1 MGFYLAQFLTGL
13 ASASSLFLVAAG
25 LSIIFGVTRI
35 VNFAHGSFFMLGA
48 YLAYSLAGTLPQG
61 VFGFWGAVAVSA
73 LIVGVIGAAIEFTLL
88 SRLYRAPQLFQLVA
102 TFALVLIIQDAV
114 LWIWGPQDLVGPRAP
129 GLDGAVRIL
138 GEAIP
143 EYDLALIVIGPLV
156 LLAIWWLFYRTRWG
170 MLVRAATEDR
180 EMLGALGV
188 NQRWLFTSVFFVG
201 SFLAGLGGALQLPRE
216 AISLLMDL
224 NVIAEAFVVVVIG
237 GMGSVLGAY
246 LAAVTIGELGAFGIL
261 MLPQITL
268 VLPFLVMAAVLV
280 LRPWGLLGRPERH
293 GHEAVEAEEPLRL
306 PGPRLRAFLLL
317 GLLALAL
324 LPLAA
329 GSFTLVLATDLL
341 IAALFAA
348 SLHFMMGIGGMTSF
362 GHAAYFGLG
371 AYGAALLTA
380 SAGLSML
387 PSLILGPLLAGLGAL
402 LFGWFCVRLSGVYLA
417 MLTLAAAQIVWSV
430 VFQWREVT
438 GGDDGILGVW
448 PDPWAA
454 SREGVYYLA
463 LVLTAGGIA
472 LLWRFAHAP
481 FTPAGRG
488 GRHRR
493 QAPAVAGFH
502 PGGPFR
508 RSCRG
513 GLRLF
518 QGQHF
523 SRRVGDTAIGRRP
536 GDGPS
541 GGYPFPVRAS
551 AGGGRFRI
559 AGGLGLA
566 PGLLALHPGRH
577 HPCHRTAGPRWHRG
591 RAAASAARDHAA
603 AGGIGMSLLSVE
615 GVSKSFGGLRA
626 LDGLS
631 FDLKQGELL
640 AMIGPN
646 GAGKSTCFNII
657 GGQMRPDSGR
667 VAIEGR
673 EITGLP
679 PRNIWRLGV
688 GRSFQITATFG
699 SMTLAENLQV
709 ALISKARRGLSLWPR
724 ATRFQQE
731 EALGLLR
738 RVGLAD
744 WAARPARELAYG
756 DLKRLELAIALAN
769 APRLLLM
776 DEPTAGMAPAER
788 AALMMLAASLV
799 RDEGLSILF
808 TEHDMDVVFAHAS
821 RILVLNRGA
830 LIAEGSGKEIR
841 GNPLVREVYLGGGR
855 LDA

>member
-362 GHAAYFGLG
+362 GHAAYFCLG

-481 FTPAGRG
+481 FGYLLRAGRDSPLRAEAVG
-488 GRHRR
+488 IDVKR
-493 QAPAVAGFH
+493 QQWLAFILAG
-502 PGGPFR
+502 
-508 RSCRG
+508 
-513 GLRLF
+513 LF
-518 QGQHF
+518 
-523 SRRVGDTAIGRRP
+523 A
-536 GDGPS
+536 
-541 GGYPFPVRAS
+541 
-551 AGGGRFRI
+551 
-559 AGGLGLA
+559 GLA
-566 PGLLALHPGRH
+566 GAVF
-577 HPCHRTAGPRWHRG
+577 AF
-591 RAAASAARDHAA
+591 
-603 AGGIGMSLLSVE
+603 
-615 GVSKSFGGLRA
+615 SKGSIF
-626 LDGLS
+626 
-631 FDLKQGELL
+631 
-640 AMIGPN
+640 
-646 GAGKSTCFNII
+646 
-657 GGQMRPDSGR
+657 PD
-667 VAIEGR
+667 
-673 EITGLP
+673 
-679 PRNIWRLGV
+679 
-688 GRSFQITATFG
+688 
-699 SMTLAENLQV
+699 
-709 ALISKARRGLSLWPR
+709 
-724 ATRFQQE
+724 
-731 EALGLLR
+731 
-738 RVGLAD
+738 
-744 WAARPARELAYG
+744 
-756 DLKRLELAIALAN
+756 ELAIPRSVDGLVMVLLGGIHSLFGPLLGAGAFVLLEDWVSRLR
-769 APRLLLM
+769 RLL
-776 DEPTAGMAPAER
+776 R
-788 AALMMLAASLV
+788 AMTRRREASV
-799 RDEGLSILF
+799 
-808 TEHDMDVVFAHAS
+808 
-821 RILVLNRGA
+821 
-830 LIAEGSGKEIR
+830 
-841 GNPLVREVYLGGGR
+841 
-855 LDA
+855 